1 MSGIF
6 TNIIAFLAAIGILVA
21 FHEFGHYWVAR
32 RLGVKVLRYSVGFGK
47 PLYTWRGGRDQT
59 EYCIASIPLGG
70 YVKMLDE
77 RESPV
82 AEHERHRAFNRQPLW
97 RRTAIVAAGPAFN
110 FLFAIVVYWAI
121 FVAGTTELRPV
132 VGEVPSGTPAAAAG
146 VMSGEEIVAVG
157 NRSTPTWDKVL
168 VAMLD
173 ASLSRSETVLTV
185 RDDRG
190 AERRVAMDLSNLGR
204 LGDDPDLLGTI
215 GLRPWRPSLDARVG
229 ELVGGGAAE
238 SAGLQAGDLIV
249 AVDGVDID
257 GWTALVHALRDR
269 AGETVRVDVE
279 RDGERRALSV
289 DLGEAGSQR
298 GVLGVRPDVPEGL
311 YAEIQHTVRYGPLSA
326 MGEAAAD
333 TYRTSILTL
342 QVLWGMITGQ
352 ASLNNLSG
360 PITIGQYAGDTAST
374 GLVSFLKFLAI
385 VSISLGVLNLLPIPM
400 LDGGHLLYFFVE
412 AIKGSPVSEHVQIYA
427 QYVGMLLLL
436 LLMSLAFYND
446 IARLA
451 G

>member
-6 TNIIAFLAAIGILVA
+6 TNIVAFLVAISILVA

-59 EYCIASIPLGG
+59 EYCIASLPLGG

-77 RESPV
+77 REAPV
-82 AEHERHRAFNRQPLW
+82 AEDERHRAFNRQALW

-110 FLFAIVVYWAI
+110 FLFAIAVYWAI
-121 FVAGTTELRPV
+121 FVAGTTEMRPV
-132 VGEVPSGTPAAAAG
+132 VGDVPEGTPAAEAG
-146 VMSGEEIVAVG
+146 VQSGEEIVAVG

-185 RDDRG
+185 RDDSGIERQRTLDLRG
-190 AERRVAMDLSNLGR
+190 LGR
-204 LGDDPDLLGTI
+204 LGDDPNLLGTI
-215 GLRPWRPSLDARVG
+215 GVQPWRPSLDARVG

-238 SAGLQAGDLIV
+238 TAGLLPGDLIV
-249 AVDGVDID
+249 AVDGAHID
-257 GWTALVHALRDR
+257 GWTALVNALQER
-269 AGETVRVDVE
+269 AGESVRIEVE
-279 RDGERRALSV
+279 RDGALQALRV

-311 YAEIQHTVRYGPLSA
+311 YEEIQHTVRYGPVSA
-326 MGEAAAD
+326 IGEAAAD
-333 TYRTSILTL
+333 TYRTSVLTL

-360 PITIGQYAGDTAST
+360 PITIGQYAGDTASS

-412 AIKGSPVSEHVQIYA
+412 AVKGSPVSEHVQIYA
-427 QYVGMLLLL
+427 QYLGMLLLL